1 MPLRRVLSFLAI
13 ALLAS
18 PALAFGQGTG
28 IIRGRV
34 TDAATG
40 APLAAVQVRVDG
52 TAAGAQTGP
61 DGTYTITGAPAGS
74 RVLSTRRLGY
84 APERIAVTVPDAGS
98 ATQDFALAKVATTL
112 NDVVVTALGQTTQ
125 QRALGTAQQSVS
137 GTQIAEAQRENFVNA
152 LQGRIAGVQVTS
164 SSGVPGASSS
174 ITIRGIS
181 SISSSNQPLMI
192 LDGLPMDN
200 RTLNTGV
207 LASDVSST
215 TAFSNRSVDFTNRA
229 ADLNPEDI
237 ESITVL
243 KGPEGAALYG
253 IDAANGA
260 IVITTKRGRAGGGF
274 QYSNSFRFEST
285 RAKPELQRIWGPSG
299 ILASPFAATNSF
311 AYFGAPYPA
320 GTKFYDNIDGFLRT
334 GKTATHNLSFSGA
347 TTDDRIN
354 YRLATSFDR
363 QEGVVPSS
371 DYGRVNVTGA
381 SQAQINSWL
390 NTDLSMA
397 YTYANNNQVYK
408 GEIGPLMGLMTWPQT
423 DDAKNFVTAAGTRRR
438 ISTINSSLPG
448 VSTLAASTEVDNP
461 YFNVAKN
468 QINSK
473 NNRIIANVG
482 ITLTPVSWGNLKTNI
497 GTDSYT
503 NSNLVLRNPESV
515 VGAAYNGLLDLA
527 DLIQRNTNVQTLLNF
542 NSRQL
547 TNSIS
552 VSGLLG
558 NSIADYKAT
567 TDAATGRD
575 FLDPNFVSMNN
586 TNLRTSQTTTEQR
599 RLIGAF
605 GQASINFN
613 NYLYLNVTGR
623 NDWTSTI
630 PKGRN
635 SFFYPSFSS
644 SFIFSDAFP
653 GVRRF
658 MTGKLRAAVAS
669 VGKDARPYA
678 YRPALQ
684 YKTTA
689 YGGYGYNFWGP
700 NLDLKPEFA
709 RSREFGAELSFLNDR
724 LGLDATVYRKQTLD
738 QIVNDI
744 RGSYGTGFIL
754 FNLNGAATRNKGVE
768 VTLRG
773 TPIQSS
779 GFSWDFQA
787 NYAHERGIVVSL
799 PHLLPESYV
808 SDTWLYGNVRNGTQ
822 PGLSTMSLT
831 GLFYLRDTVKGSPA
845 YGQLLI
851 DPTTGLPIRSA
862 NFIDGGYDRQP
873 KYNIGITNTL
883 RHNRLSLD
891 FLLDIRRGGDIFN
904 ATEHYLTARGLS
916 TETLDRNDPRVIK
929 GVLRDGK
936 EGTANPTI
944 NNIVI
949 VPSVQ
954 TDYYRLISEELFIEK
969 NINWLRLRDIQLSY
983 TLPAGFLGARNSS
996 VFVKGTD
1003 VFLWTNYKGLDPI
1016 VNGNSAAVGGSG
1028 GTGIDFGNFPIPRG
1042 VNFGVRMGF

>member
-1 MPLRRVLSFLAI
+1 MKKRLVSLLMGMFLVA
-13 ALLAS
+13 A
-18 PALAFGQGTG
+18 PAFAQQKIVTGKVTSEQGT
-28 IIRGRV
+28 
-34 TDAATG
+34 
-40 APLAAVQVRVDG
+40 PL
-52 TAAGAQTGP
+52 P
-61 DGTYTITGAPAGS
+61 D
-74 RVLSTRRLGY
+74 
-84 APERIAVTVPDAGS
+84 VTVIVKGTSIRTSTNAEGNYSIRAEPGQVLQFRAIG
-98 ATQDFALAKVATTL
+98 AAPVERAVAAEDFVNVQLMRVATSL
-112 NDVVVTALGQTTQ
+112 NAVVVTALGQTAQ
-125 QRALGTAQQSVS
+125 QRSLGTAQQTIRGDDVA
-137 GTQIAEAQRENFVNA
+137 QAQRENFVNS
-152 LQGRIAGVQVTS
+152 LQGRIAGVEVTS
-164 SSGVPGASSS
+164 TSGTPGASSS

-207 LASDVSST
+207 LASDANSNS
-215 TAFSNRSVDFTNRA
+215 AFSNRGVDFTNRA

-237 ESITVL
+237 ASITVL
-243 KGPEGAALYG
+243 KGPEAAALYG

-260 IVITTKRGRAGGGF
+260 IVITTKRGKAGGGF
-274 QYSNSFRFEST
+274 QYNNSFRFEST
-285 RAKPELQRIWGPSG
+285 RAKPELQRVYSPSG
-299 ILASPFAATNSF
+299 VSSSSF
-311 AYFGAPYPA
+311 FYFGAPYPA
-320 GTKFYDNIDGFLRT
+320 GTVFYDNIGGFLRT

-347 TTDDRIN
+347 TADERIN
-354 YRLATSFDR
+354 YRLGTSFDN
-363 QEGVVPSS
+363 QEGVVPTA

-397 YTYANNNQVYK
+397 YTYDNNDQVYK
-408 GEIGPLMGLMTWPQT
+408 GDLGPLIGLMVWPQT
-423 DDAKNFVTAAGTRRR
+423 DDAKNFLTPAGTRRKV
-438 ISTINSSLPG
+438 TSLG
-448 VSTLAASTEVDNP
+448 AASEEDNP

-482 ITLTPVSWGNLKTNI
+482 LTLTPVSWGNLKTNI

-503 NSNLVLRNPESV
+503 NSNLLLRNPESV

-527 DLIQRNTNVQTLLNF
+527 DLIQRNVNAQTLLNF
-542 NSRQL
+542 NSHQL

-558 NSIADYKAT
+558 NSISDYKAT

-586 TNLRTSQTTTEQR
+586 TNLRTSQTTIEQR
-599 RLIGAF
+599 RLVGAF
-605 GQASINFN
+605 GQVSFN
-613 NYLYLNVTGR
+613 VKDYLYLNATGR

-630 PKGRN
+630 PKERN

-644 SFIFSDAFP
+644 SFVFSDAFP
-653 GVRRF
+653 GMRRF
-658 MTGKLRAAVAS
+658 MTGKLRAAAAS

-700 NLDLKPEFA
+700 NLALKPEFA
-709 RSREFGAELSFLNDR
+709 RSREFGTELSFLNDR
-724 LGLDATVYRKQTLD
+724 LGIDATVYRKQTLD

-754 FNLNGAATRNKGVE
+754 FNLNGASTRNKGVE
-768 VTLRG
+768 LTLRG
-773 TPIQSS
+773 TPIQRP
-779 GFSWDFQA
+779 GFVWDFQA
-787 NYAHERGIVVSL
+787 NYTHQRGIVLAL

-808 SDTWLYGNVRNGTQ
+808 SDTWLYGNVRNGTK

-851 DPTTGLPIRSA
+851 DPTTGLPVRSA
-862 NFIDGGYDRQP
+862 DFIDGGYDREP
-873 KYNIGITNTL
+873 KYMVGITNTF
-883 RHNRLSLD
+883 RRNRISLD
-891 FLLDIRRGGDIFN
+891 FLVDLRRGGDVFN
-904 ATEHYLTARGLS
+904 ATEHYLTTRGLS
-916 TETLDRNDPRVIK
+916 TETLDREQPRVIK

-944 NNIVI
+944 NHIVF
-949 VPSVQ
+949 VPAAQ
-954 TDYYRLISEELFIEK
+954 TAYYTNMSEELFIEK
-969 NINWLRLRDIQLSY
+969 NINWLRLRDVQVTY
-983 TLPAGFLGARNSS
+983 TLPSGFLGARNSS
-996 VFVKGTD
+996 FFVKGTD
-1003 VFLWTNYKGLDPI
+1003 LLLLTNYKGLDPI

-1028 GTGIDFGNFPIPRG
+1028 GTGIDFGNFPVPRG

>member
-1 MPLRRVLSFLAI
+1 MRLRRVLHYLALASLAFP
-13 ALLAS
+13 ALLS
-18 PALAFGQGTG
+18 GQGAG
-28 IIRGRV
+28 IIRGRIS
-34 TDAATG
+34 DAATG
-40 APLAAVQVRVDG
+40 APLVGVQVRVEG
-52 TAAGAQTGP
+52 TTLGAQTGA

-74 RVLSTRRLGY
+74 RSLSTRRLGY
-84 APERIAVTVPDAGS
+84 APQRIAVTIPAAGDI
-98 ATQDFALAKVATTL
+98 TQDFALGKVATTL
-112 NDVVVTALGQTTQ
+112 NEVVVTALGQTAQ
-125 QRALGTAQQSVS
+125 ARSLGTAQQTVR
-137 GTQIAEAQRENFVNA
+137 GADIAEAQRENFVNS
-152 LQGRIAGVQVTS
+152 LQGRIAGVNVTS

-200 RTLNTGV
+200 RTLSTGV
-207 LASDVSST
+207 LASDNNATS
-215 TAFSNRSVDFTNRA
+215 AFSNRSVDFTNRA

-237 ESITVL
+237 ESLTVL
-243 KGPEGAALYG
+243 KGPEAAALYG

-274 QYSNSFRFEST
+274 QYTNSYRFEST
-285 RAKPELQRIWGPSG
+285 RAKPELQRTWGPSG

-311 AYFGAPYPA
+311 AYFGQPYAP

-334 GKTATHNLSFSGA
+334 GKTATNNLSFSGA
-347 TTDDRIN
+347 TPDDHIN
-354 YRLATSFDR
+354 YRLATSFDK
-363 QEGVVPSS
+363 QEGVVPTT
-371 DYGRVNVTGA
+371 DYSRVNVTGA
-381 SQAQINSWL
+381 SQAQIKPWL

-397 YTYANNNQVYK
+397 YTYSTNNQVYK

-423 DDAKNFVTAAGTRRR
+423 DDATIFLTPAGTRRR
-438 ISTINSSLPG
+438 LLTGILG
-448 VSTLAASTEVDNP
+448 AATEVDNP

-497 GTDSYT
+497 GTDAYT
-503 NSNLVLRNPESV
+503 NSNLLLRNPESV
-515 VGAAYNGLLDLA
+515 VGANFNGLLDLA
-527 DLIQRNTNVQTLLNF
+527 DVIQKNTNVQTLLNI

-547 TNSIS
+547 TKSLSI
-552 VSGLLG
+552 SGLLG
-558 NSIADYKAT
+558 NSISDYKAT
-567 TDAATGRD
+567 TDASTGRD
-575 FLDPNFVSMNN
+575 FLDPNFVSINN
-586 TNLRTSQTTTEQR
+586 TNLRTSKTTIEQR

-605 GQASINFN
+605 GQVALNFKDYW
-613 NYLYLNVTGR
+613 YLTATGR

-644 SFIFSDAFP
+644 SFVFSDAFP
-653 GVRRF
+653 AVSRF
-658 MTGKLRAAVAS
+658 MTGKLRAAVAA

-689 YGGYGYNFWGP
+689 YGGYGYDFWGP
-700 NLDLKPEFA
+700 NLDLKPEFK
-709 RSREFGAELSFLNDR
+709 RSREFGAELSFLHDR
-724 LGLDATVYRKQTLD
+724 LGLDATVYRSQTLD

-744 RGSYGTGFIL
+744 RGSYATGYIL

-768 VTLRG
+768 ITLRG
-773 TPIQSS
+773 TPIQTS
-779 GFSWDFQA
+779 GFSWDFLA
-787 NYAHERGIVVSL
+787 NYSRERGRVVSL
-799 PHLLPESYV
+799 PHALPESYV
-808 SDTWLYGNVRNGTQ
+808 SDTWLYGNVRNGTM
-822 PGLSTMSLT
+822 PGMSTMSLT

-845 YGQLLI
+845 FGELLI
-851 DPTTGLPIRSA
+851 DPTTGLPVRSTA
-862 NFIDGGYDRQP
+862 FVDRGYDRQP
-873 KYNIGITNTL
+873 NYTIGLTNTFK
-883 RHNRLSLD
+883 RNRLSVD

-904 ATEHYLTARGLS
+904 GTEHYLTARGLS
-916 TETLDRNDPRVIK
+916 TETLDRDQPRVIK

-936 EGTANPTI
+936 EGSANPTY

-949 VPSVQ
+949 VPAAQ

-969 NINWLRLRDIQLSY
+969 NINWLRLRDVQLSY
-983 TLPAGFLGARNSS
+983 MFPTGFLGARTASA
-996 VFVKGTD
+996 FIKGTD
-1003 VFLWTNYKGLDPI
+1003 LALWTNYKGLDPI

-1042 VNFGVRMGF
+1042 VNFGLRMGF

>member
-1 MPLRRVLSFLAI
+1 MKKRLVSLLMGMFLVA
-13 ALLAS
+13 A
-18 PALAFGQGTG
+18 PAFAQQKIVTGKVTSEQGTPLPD
-28 IIRGRV
+28 V
-34 TDAATG
+34 T
-40 APLAAVQVRVDG
+40 VIVKG
-52 TAAGAQTGP
+52 T
-61 DGTYTITGAPAGS
+61 
-74 RVLSTRRLGY
+74 STRTSTNSEGNYSIRAEPGQVLQFRAIG
-84 APERIAVTVPDAGS
+84 ATPEEHAIGAADVLNVQLHRVARSLDA
-98 ATQDFALAKVATTL
+98 
-112 NDVVVTALGQTTQ
+112 VVVTALGQTAA
-125 QRALGTAQQSVS
+125 QRALGTAQQTIRGEDVA
-137 GTQIAEAQRENFVNA
+137 QAQRENFVNS
-152 LQGRIAGVQVTS
+152 LQGRIAGVDVTS

-174 ITIRGIS
+174 IVIRGIS

-207 LASDVSST
+207 LASDANSNS
-215 TAFSNRSVDFTNRA
+215 AFSNRGVDFTNRA

-237 ESITVL
+237 ASITVL
-243 KGPEGAALYG
+243 KGPEAAALYG

-260 IVITTKRGRAGGGF
+260 IVITTKRGKAGGGF
-274 QYSNSFRFEST
+274 QYNNSFRFEST
-285 RAKPELQRIWGPSG
+285 RAKPELQRVYSPSG
-299 ILASPFAATNSF
+299 VSSSSF
-311 AYFGAPYPA
+311 FYFGAPYPA
-320 GTKFYDNIDGFLRT
+320 GTVFYDNIGGFLRT

-347 TTDDRIN
+347 TADERIN
-354 YRLATSFDR
+354 YRLGTSFDN
-363 QEGVVPSS
+363 QEGVVPTA

-397 YTYANNNQVYK
+397 YTYDNNDQVYK
-408 GEIGPLMGLMTWPQT
+408 GDLGPLIGLMVWPQT
-423 DDAKNFVTAAGTRRR
+423 DDAKNFLTPAGTRRKV
-438 ISTINSSLPG
+438 TSLG
-448 VSTLAASTEVDNP
+448 AASEEDNP

-482 ITLTPVSWGNLKTNI
+482 LTLTPVSWGNLKTNI

-503 NSNLVLRNPESV
+503 NSNLLLRNPESV

-527 DLIQRNTNVQTLLNF
+527 DLIQRNVNAQTLLNF
-542 NSRQL
+542 NSHQL

-558 NSIADYKAT
+558 NSISDYKAT

-586 TNLRTSQTTTEQR
+586 TNLRTSQTTIEQR
-599 RLIGAF
+599 RLVGAF
-605 GQASINFN
+605 GQVSFN
-613 NYLYLNVTGR
+613 VKDYLYLNATGR

-630 PKGRN
+630 PKERN

-644 SFIFSDAFP
+644 SFVFSDAFP
-653 GVRRF
+653 GMRRF
-658 MTGKLRAAVAS
+658 MTGKLRAAAAS

-700 NLDLKPEFA
+700 NLALKPEFA
-709 RSREFGAELSFLNDR
+709 RSREFGTELSFLNDR
-724 LGLDATVYRKQTLD
+724 LGIDATVYRKQTLD

-754 FNLNGAATRNKGVE
+754 FNLNGASTRNKGVE
-768 VTLRG
+768 LTLRG
-773 TPIQSS
+773 TPIQRP
-779 GFSWDFQA
+779 GFVWDLQA
-787 NYAHERGIVVSL
+787 NYTHQRGIVLAL

-808 SDTWLYGNVRNGTQ
+808 SDTRLYGNVRNGTK

-851 DPTTGLPIRSA
+851 DPTTGLPVRSA
-862 NFIDGGYDRQP
+862 DFIDGGYDREP
-873 KYNIGITNTL
+873 HYMVGITNTF
-883 RHNRLSLD
+883 RRNRISLD
-891 FLLDIRRGGDIFN
+891 FLVDLRRGGDVFN
-904 ATEHYLTARGLS
+904 ATEHYLTTRGLS
-916 TETLDRNDPRVIK
+916 TETLDREQPRVIK

-944 NNIVI
+944 NHIVF
-949 VPSVQ
+949 VPAAQ
-954 TDYYRLISEELFIEK
+954 TAYYTNMSEELFIEK
-969 NINWLRLRDIQLSY
+969 NINWLRLRDVQVTY
-983 TLPAGFLGARNSS
+983 TLPSGFLGARNSS
-996 VFVKGTD
+996 FFVKGTD
-1003 VFLWTNYKGLDPI
+1003 LLLLTNYKGLDPI

-1028 GTGIDFGNFPIPRG
+1028 GTGIDFGNFPVPRG

>member
-1 MPLRRVLSFLAI
+1 MKKRMLFVLTSLFLVAAQVFAQQQTVTGKVTSEQGAALSGVTVTVKGTNNRALTNDNGNFTIQAQPGQTLQFRILGKAPQERVVGAD
-13 ALLAS
+13 
-18 PALAFGQGTG
+18 GVVN
-28 IIRGRV
+28 V
-34 TDAATG
+34 T
-40 APLAAVQVRVDG
+40 
-52 TAAGAQTGP
+52 
-61 DGTYTITGAPAGS
+61 
-74 RVLSTRRLGY
+74 LST
-84 APERIAVTVPDAGS
+84 
-98 ATQDFALAKVATTL
+98 VATSL
-112 NDVVVTALGQTTQ
+112 DAVVVTALGQSTA
-125 QRALGTAQQSVS
+125 QRALGTAQQTVR
-137 GTQIAEAQRENFVNA
+137 GQDVAEAQRENFVNS
-152 LQGRIAGVQVTS
+152 LQGRIAGVDVTS
-164 SSGVPGASSS
+164 TSGVPGASSS
-174 ITIRGIS
+174 IVIRGIS

-207 LASDVSST
+207 LASDASST

-243 KGPEGAALYG
+243 KGPEAAALYG

-260 IVITTKRGRAGGGF
+260 IVITTKRGKQGGGL
-274 QYSNSFRFEST
+274 QYSNSFRFEKT
-285 RAKPELQRIWGPSG
+285 RAEPELQKIWGPSG
-299 ILASPFAATNSF
+299 ILISPFAATNSF
-311 AYFGAPYPA
+311 AYFGARYA
-320 GTKFYDNIDGFLRT
+320 SDTKFYDNIKGFLRT
-334 GKTATHNLSFSGA
+334 GKTATNNFAFSGA
-347 TTDDRIN
+347 TSDDRIN
-354 YRLATSFDR
+354 YRLSTSFDK
-363 QEGVVPSS
+363 QEGVVPTS
-371 DYGRVNVTGA
+371 DYSRVNLTGA
-381 SQAQINSWL
+381 SQAQITNWL

-397 YTYANNNQVYK
+397 YTYDNNDQVYK

-423 DDAKNFVTAAGTRRR
+423 DDATNYLTPAGTRRR
-438 ISTINSSLPG
+438 LVSIGSSLPG
-448 VSTLAASTEVDNP
+448 VTNLAPGTEVDNP
-461 YFNVAKN
+461 YFNVYKN
-468 QINSK
+468 QINAK
-473 NNRIIANVG
+473 TNRIIANVG
-482 ITLTPVSWGNLKTNI
+482 ITLTPVSWANLKSNI
-497 GTDSYT
+497 GTDAYT
-503 NSNLVLRNPESV
+503 NTNSLLRNPESV
-515 VGAAYNGLLDLA
+515 VGANFNGLLDLA
-527 DLIQRNTNVQTLLNF
+527 DLVQKNTNVQTLLNF

-547 TNSIS
+547 TNSLSI
-552 VSGLLG
+552 SGLLG

-586 TNLRTSQTTTEQR
+586 TNTRTSQTTIEQR
-599 RLIGAF
+599 RLVGAF
-605 GQASINFN
+605 GQMTLNWKDYLFFN
-613 NYLYLNVTGR
+613 ATGR

-635 SFFYPSFSS
+635 SFFYPSFST

-653 GVRRF
+653 GLRRF
-658 MTGKLRAAVAS
+658 MIGKFRAAVAS

-684 YKTTA
+684 YKTTS

-709 RSREFGAELSFLNDR
+709 RSREFGVELSFLQDR
-724 LGLDATVYRKQTLD
+724 LGLDATVYRKVTLD

-768 VTLRG
+768 LTLRG
-773 TPIQSS
+773 TPIQTP

-787 NYAHERGIVVSL
+787 NYAHARGIVTSL
-799 PHLLPESYV
+799 PHSLPESYV
-808 SDTWLYGNVRNGTQ
+808 SDTWLYGNVRNGTM

-851 DPTTGLPIRSA
+851 DPTSGLPIRSSS
-862 NFIDGGYDRQP
+862 FIDRGYDRQP
-873 KYNIGITNTL
+873 KYTIGLSNTL
-883 RHNRLSLD
+883 RRNRLTLD
-891 FLLDIRRGGDIFN
+891 FLLDMRRGGDIFN

-916 TETLDRNDPRVIK
+916 TETLDRDQPRVIA

-936 EGTANPTI
+936 EGSANPTY
-944 NNIVI
+944 NNIVV
-949 VPSVQ
+949 VPNSQ

-969 NINWLRLRDIQLSY
+969 NINWLRLRDVQLSY
-983 TLPAGFLGARNSS
+983 MLPNGFLGSRNAS

-1003 VFLWTNYKGLDPI
+1003 LALWTNYKGLDPI
-1016 VNGNSAAVGGSG
+1016 INGNSAAVGGSG
-1028 GTGIDFGNFPIPRG
+1028 GAGIDFGNFPIPRG